1 MELQL
6 SPLLKQ
12 QAMIDEGVYWRW
24 NACPLA

>member
-12 QAMIDEGVYWRW
+12 QAMVDEGVYWRW
-24 NACPLA
+24 NACFLA